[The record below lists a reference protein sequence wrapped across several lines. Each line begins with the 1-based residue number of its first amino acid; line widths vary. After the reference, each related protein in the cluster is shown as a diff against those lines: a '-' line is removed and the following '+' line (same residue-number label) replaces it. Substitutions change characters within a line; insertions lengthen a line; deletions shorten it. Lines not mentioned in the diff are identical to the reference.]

1 MSFVFPTLLA
11 GLVVTG
17 VPLLLHLI
25 MRRKPK
31 RQPFPAFRY
40 LVKRHR
46 TNQRRLRL
54 RHLLLLAL
62 RVGLILLICLALARP
77 RALNERLQLSSDRA
91 LAAVFVFDTSYSME
105 YAVGNRSRLDEAK
118 RRALE
123 FLDQLPEGSR
133 VAVLDSAENVQSGKG
148 EWLASLV
155 QARERINRLRLKPAN
170 YPVTTRLQ
178 SAYRLFAELAQG
190 RSPEQNLPRLLCV
203 FSDRTLAS
211 WDAGKLPELFEIRDA
226 VPPPVERLQQ
236 FRDEIPALLDLLGRW
251 PPTLSPAANQTADAK
266 SLSELLEKLR
276 DHVANMRAE
285 DYPDRPTV
293 ELLAKVNA
301 ATRGVVARVRQ
312 VDDKAEPAV
321 REYRDRAAKALQEAL
336 TSLRGVHELFVDVGA
351 ERPDDLAIVGLE
363 LPRLAVGDHPKQVF
377 NADETIRL
385 QAVVQATGRDFSQM
399 LVAHVDQKKL
409 PTLPSVE
416 LKAGEKQSVRVEIDV
431 RELKLSP
438 GPHQIE
444 VRLAAPDA
452 MPFNNSRLVTFL
464 IRDPRKVLIITDE
477 PDRAEPWSRALELLG
492 KGPFRCEVVKADSEK
507 VRADYLAPFS
517 AVYLMNVSAPSKELW
532 EALENYVQRGGG
544 LGVIPGQHQMKKEAY
559 DEPAARRL
567 LPGQFEFVA
576 SSEDSAGDPWEL
588 HQIRETSFQH
598 PFLSPF
604 REWRNDKTIDFI
616 RFPRRATYYWVVKPA
631 NETDVLVRYKGNK
644 KRPALLEY
652 TKVGAGKVLLFT
664 TPLHLQDE
672 PWNNYL
678 ENITSFYV
686 MLATQVTNRLAGDLE
701 LVTLNFTSGQQS
713 PSLPL
718 SLVGRQQ
725 GYQLRG
731 PSLTET
737 VSVGEEQTAVQFP
750 QAVAPGNYAVDDLEG
765 RPLGLF
771 SVNTPPE
778 ESLLEQVPA
787 EQIEALFGPRSV
799 VPINYRTDL
808 LMAISGH
815 WRQPLELFPILMV
828 ALLLLLALE
837 NLLSNKFYRRDPAAE
852 KEGP

>member
-1 MSFVFPTLLA
+1 MSFVFPALLA
-11 GLVVTG
+11 GLVLTG

-46 TNQRRLRL
+46 TNTRRLRL

-91 LAAVFVFDTSYSME
+91 VAAVFVFDTSYSME
-105 YAVGNRSRLDEAK
+105 YAVGNRSRLDEGK

-123 FLDQLPEGSR
+123 LLDQLPEGSR
-133 VAVLDSAENVQSGKG
+133 VAILDSAENVQSGKG

-190 RSPEQNLPRLLCV
+190 RSPEQNLPRFLCV

-211 WDAGKLPELFEIRDA
+211 WDAGKLPELFEVRDA
-226 VPPPVERLQQ
+226 VPPTVERLQQ
-236 FRDEIPALLDLLGRW
+236 FRDEIPALLDLLGQW
-251 PPTLSPAANQTADAK
+251 PPTLAPAANQAADAK
-266 SLSELLEKLR
+266 SLAELLEKLR
-276 DHVANMRAE
+276 EHVGNVRVE
-285 DYPDRPTV
+285 EYPDRPTV
-293 ELLAKVNA
+293 ELLAKVSG
-301 ATRGVVARVRQ
+301 ATRGVLARLRQ

-321 REYRDRAAKALQEAL
+321 REYRDRAAKALQETL
-336 TSLRGVHELFVDVGA
+336 TSLRGVHEMFVDVGA

-363 LPRLAVGDHPKQVF
+363 LPRLAYFDQPKQVF
-377 NADETIRL
+377 NADEKILL

-399 LVAHVDQKKL
+399 LVAHLDHKKL
-409 PTLPSVE
+409 PTQPAVE
-416 LKAGEKQSVRVEIDV
+416 LKAGEKLAFPIEIEAKD
-431 RELKLSP
+431 LKP
-438 GPHQIE
+438 GPHQVE

-464 IRDPRKVLIITDE
+464 IRDPRKVLIVTDE
-477 PDRAEPWSRALELLG
+477 PDKADRWSLALELLG
-492 KGPFRCEVVKADSEK
+492 KGPYRCEVVKADSDK
-507 VRADYLAPFS
+507 LRADYLAPFS
-517 AVYLMNVSAPSKELW
+517 AVYLMNVNAPSKDLW

-544 LGVIPGQHQMKKEAY
+544 LGIIPGEKLEAKAY
-559 DEPAARRL
+559 DDPAAKRL

-576 SSEDSAGDPWEL
+576 SGEDSEGDPWEL
-588 HQIRETSFQH
+588 QKDDSIFQH
-598 PFLSPF
+598 PLLGRF
-604 REWRNDKTIDFI
+604 REWRNDKTIDFT
-616 RFPRRATYYWVVKPA
+616 RFPRRATFYWVVKPA
-631 NETDVLVRYKGNK
+631 NETNVLVWYKGEK
-644 KRPALLEY
+644 KRPALLE
-652 TKVGAGKVLLFT
+652 TKAGQGKVLLFT
-664 TPLHLQDE
+664 TPLHVHDK

-678 ENITSFYV
+678 ENLTSFYV
-686 MLATQVTNRLAGDLE
+686 ILATKATNYLAGDIE
-701 LVTLNFTSGQQS
+701 AVTLNFTSGQTA
-713 PSLPL
+713 PSLPV

-725 GYQLRG
+725 AYQLRG

-750 QAVAPGNYAVDDLEG
+750 QAVAPGNYAVEDMEQ
-765 RPLGLF
+765 RPLALF
-771 SVNTPPE
+771 SVNMPPE
-778 ESLLEQVPA
+778 ESSLEQVPA
-787 EQIEALFGPRSV
+787 EQIEALFGPQSV
-799 VPINYRTDL
+799 VPINYRTNL
-808 LMAISGH
+808 FEAISGH
-815 WRQPLELFPILMV
+815 WRQPLELFPLLMV

-837 NLLSNKFYRRDPAAE
+837 NLLSNKFYRRDPAA
-852 KEGP
+852 